1 MKYMYEDLLKRVQ
14 YKCSKLD
21 LSKYNYDELYKLD
34 QMIPTPKEYWD
45 EISDDRKEND
55 NEEN

>member
-1 MKYMYEDLLKRVQ
+1 MYEDLLKRVQ

-21 LSKYNYDELYKLD
+21 LSKYNYDELYQLD

-45 EISDDRKEND
+45 EISDDR
-55 NEEN
+55 EENNNKEEL